1 MAGFKL
7 SELID
12 HSPDRVFAF
21 MTDSANA
28 PRISSSVKE
37 QVKLTDGPLG
47 VGTRLRE
54 TRLMQ
59 GKEAQAEL
67 EVFAY
72 KPPES
77 FGVSN
82 EQEGFKV
89 TYQYTLTPDK
99 DGTRIDLECTVKGS
113 GAKKLM
119 EGMVAGIL
127 KKEDGE
133 HLRQLKSAMEG

>member
-7 SELID
+7 SEFLD
-12 HSPDRVFAF
+12 HSPTSVFAF
-21 MTDSANA
+21 MTDPANA
-28 PRISSSVKE
+28 PKISPSVKE
-37 QVKLTDGPLG
+37 QIKLTYGPLG
-47 VGTRLRE
+47 IGTRLRE
-54 TRLMQ
+54 TRLME

-77 FGVSN
+77 FGVVN
-82 EQEGFKV
+82 EQEGFTI
-89 TYQYTLTPDK
+89 TYQYTLTPEK
-99 DGTRIDLECTVKGS
+99 GGTQIDLECTVKGS
-113 GAKKLM
+113 GVKKLM

-133 HLRQLKSAMEG
+133 HLRHLKNAMGS